1 MTTDVSAADRVSEV
15 LGLMKRGDDA
25 FNDHDFEAMH
35 AAHHPD
41 MVAHI
46 VGSEESIHGADAHR
60 AAMETMIGAFP
71 DVRVENDPYP
81 VQFGQ
86 GDWLT
91 VITKATG
98 TFAGELVTPDGSVI
112 SPTGKS
118 FELNFS
124 TTARWEGELLIE
136 EYVFW
141 DTALQAQQI
150 GLA

>member
-1 MTTDVSAADRVSEV
+1 MATTTTADRVSEV
-15 LGLMKRGDDA
+15 LALMKRGDDA

-60 AAMETMIGAFP
+60 AAMETMIRAFP

-81 VQFGQ
+81 VHFGQ

-91 VITKATG
+91 VITEATG
-98 TFAGELVTPDGSVI
+98 TFAGDLVTPDGSVI
-112 SPTGKS
+112 PPTGKP
-118 FELNFS
+118 FALDFS

-141 DTALQAQQI
+141 DTALQARQI

>member
-1 MTTDVSAADRVSEV
+1 MATETSTTGRVAEI
-15 LGLMKRGDDA
+15 LALMKKGDDA

-35 AAHHPD
+35 AVHHPD

-46 VGSEESIHGADAHR
+46 VGSEESIRGADAHR
-60 AAMETMIGAFP
+60 AAMEGMISAFP
-71 DVRVENDPYP
+71 DVHVENDPYP
-81 VQFGQ
+81 LQFGQ

-98 TFAGELVTPDGSVI
+98 TFAGDLVTPDGSVI
-112 SPTGKS
+112 PPTGKS
-118 FELNFS
+118 FALNFS

>member
-1 MTTDVSAADRVSEV
+1 MTTETTNPVRASEI
-15 LGLMKRGDDA
+15 LALMKKGDDA
-25 FNDHDFEAMH
+25 FNAHDFEAMH

-46 VGSEESIHGADAHR
+46 VGSPEPVRGADAHR

-71 DVRVENDPYP
+71 DVHVENDPYP
-81 VQFGQ
+81 LQFAQ

-91 VITKATG
+91 VITKARG
-98 TFAGELVTPDGSVI
+98 TFSGELVTPDGSSI
-112 SPTGKS
+112 PPTGKS
-118 FELNFS
+118 FELDFS
-124 TTARWEGELLIE
+124 TTARWEGDLLIE